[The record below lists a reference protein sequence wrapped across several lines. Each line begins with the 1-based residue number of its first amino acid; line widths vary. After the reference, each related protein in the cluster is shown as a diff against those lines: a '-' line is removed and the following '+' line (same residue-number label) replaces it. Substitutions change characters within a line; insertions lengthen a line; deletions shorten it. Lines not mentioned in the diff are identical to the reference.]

1 MFAITQLSHEE
12 IENDAVKR
20 ILAASVYRP
29 LDDGRLDRALSKYR
43 NGDATLLGAWLFGR
57 VVAVLGYRATGS
69 AVEIVHIATAPEYR
83 GRNLA
88 RQLVGHLRRM
98 FPAVAI
104 IAETDDEAVGFYR
117 RCLFSVTETAGV
129 DGVARY
135 RCTLPPLVTRQP
147 GPLHDDGA
155 RPDTRTG
162 SGDVIYDVLDSTGL
176 ETISELWSRLN
187 DHHREV
193 TIGWKAHF
201 ARFTFEER
209 AKRLT
214 KAGKCLR
221 VDLAR
226 DGATGTA
233 VGYCICSVDDSQ
245 HGELESIYIDP
256 DYRCGGVGER
266 LARNGITWMESCGAT
281 DIEIV
286 VAVGNEPALLFYERL
301 GFSPRTYH
309 LRRHPRPQEEVT

>member
-12 IENDAVKR
+12 IENDAVKQ
-20 ILAASVYRP
+20 ILATSVYHP

-57 VVAVLGYRATGS
+57 VAAVLGYRASGS

-117 RCLFSVTETAGV
+117 CCLFSVTGATAV

-135 RCTLPPLVTRQP
+135 RCTLPPLASMRNEVR
-147 GPLHDDGA
+147 A
-155 RPDTRTG
+155 R
-162 SGDVIYDVLDSTGL
+162 SADVVYDVLDSIDL
-176 ETISELWSRLN
+176 EQISHLWSRLN

-193 TIGWKAHF
+193 TIGWKDHF

-214 KAGKCLR
+214 RAGKRLR

-226 DGATGTA
+226 DGETGTA
-233 VGYCICSVDDSQ
+233 VGYCICSVDDSV

-256 DYRCGGVGER
+256 GYRGAGVGDR
-266 LARNGITWMESCGAT
+266 LARNGIAWMEACGAT

-286 VAVGNEPALLFYERL
+286 VAVGNEAALSFYERL

-309 LRRHPRPQEEVT
+309 LRRHPETMQGDT

>member
-12 IENDAVKR
+12 IKNDAVKR

-29 LDDGRLDRALSKYR
+29 LDDGRLDRALSKYC

-57 VVAVLGYRATGS
+57 VAAVLGYRETGS

-117 RCLFSVTETAGV
+117 RCLFSVTGAAAV

-135 RCTLPPLVTRQP
+135 RCTLPPLETRQP
-147 GPLHDDGA
+147 GPEHDDGA
-155 RPDTRTG
+155 WSDTRTG
-162 SGDVIYDVLDSTGL
+162 DVVYDVLDSTGL
-176 ETISELWSRLN
+176 EQISELWSRLN

-193 TIGWKAHF
+193 TIGWKDHF

-209 AKRLT
+209 ARRLT
-214 KAGKCLR
+214 RAGKRLR

-226 DGATGTA
+226 DGETGTA
-233 VGYCICSVDDSQ
+233 VGYCICSVDDSV

-256 DYRCGGVGER
+256 GYRGTGVGDR
-266 LARNGITWMESCGAT
+266 LARNGIAWMEACGAT

-286 VAVGNEPALLFYERL
+286 VAVGNEAALSFYERL

-309 LRRHPRPQEEVT
+309 LRRHPETMQGDT